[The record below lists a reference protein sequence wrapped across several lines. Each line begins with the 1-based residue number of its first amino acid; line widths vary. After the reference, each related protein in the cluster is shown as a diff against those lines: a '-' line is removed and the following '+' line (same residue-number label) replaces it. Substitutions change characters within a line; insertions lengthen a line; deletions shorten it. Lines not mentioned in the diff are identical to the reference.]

1 MNEKKEIDDLVIIKD
16 NPLAELENIQSG
28 EFFLEDSII
37 RRGRKKGYKKRA
49 KRNLKLT
56 GNSPYLEYLP
66 DMLKKVENYQHVGG
80 VSAPTRDKNIR

>member
-1 MNEKKEIDDLVIIKD
+1 MHEKKDVEDFVVIKD
-16 NPLAELENIQSG
+16 NPFNELENIPSG

-37 RRGRKKGYKKRA
+37 RKTKRRGYKKRA

-66 DMLKKVENYQHVGG
+66 DMLKKVEQFKNMGG
-80 VSAPTRDKNIR
+80 ATAPAREKKIL